1 MKEGKVKREATLF
14 EALIPILVLIGVL
27 VPAIMIYEESPHIPI
42 VIAAIA
48 AAIVATAS
56 MVNAYAATYDLGLIS
71 VSGPGYQT
79 GYSKS
84 VGAGTFSDTYNF
96 SLSEPLRIDSLI
108 SGWAGI
114 LEISGSMT
122 GSTFSIGAG
131 DTVDHRVQFGVGSGL
146 FTSYSLTVTG
156 IGAPATFGS
165 NAWGTWP
172 ILPGGGT
179 YGVSF
184 YGTPV
189 TAVPEPESFAML
201 LAGLGVIGTLVRR
214 RKTKGISVA

>member
-1 MKEGKVKREATLF
+1 MRTKKFL
-14 EALIPILVLIGVL
+14 
-27 VPAIMIYEESPHIPI
+27 
-42 VIAAIA
+42 A

-131 DTVDHRVQFGVGSGL
+131 DTVDHRVQVGVGSGL

-165 NAWGTWP
+165 NAWATWS